1 MTNQSFIRYLTK
13 SQMSQNTIRS
23 YCFAVDEYNSM
34 FQIVSTSNLLKYKRY
49 LLGKY
54 SPSTANVRIRA
65 INRYL
70 RFIGKG
76 KLALHGVKIQQ
87 VSFLGDTLDD
97 NTYEIFKSCL
107 KGESNLQWYFIVSV
121 LSTTGV
127 RIGELVRIKAEQ
139 VILGYIDVIGK
150 GGKCRRVFLTDSLRN
165 ELLMWMELIKRC
177 KGPLFRNKFGDQI
190 STRGVSAQLQR
201 LAMKYGV
208 DPDIAG
214 FFSSIAPF
222 GTILM
227 TPLFGYVYDRYGRG
241 VTLVITGALLLAAVH
256 FGFSLPIHNSSV
268 AILLM
273 VVLSV
278 GYSLAPAA
286 LWPCVPKIIPLKC
299 LGTAYSMIFFIQNF
313 GRAIIPMFVGRANE
327 TDPSYTTSMLIF
339 GFTALGAALVA
350 IAMWYTDRRKGYGL
364 QLPNIK

>member
-87 VSFLGDTLDD
+87 VSFLGDTLDN

-201 LAMKYGV
+201 LAMKYG
-208 DPDIAG
+208 IAPAKVHPHAFRHLFARKFLEKTG
-214 FFSSIAPF
+214 DVALLADLLGHSSIE
-222 GTILM
+222 TTRIYLRK
-227 TPLFGYVYDRYGRG
+227 TSEEQHQIVEK
-241 VTLVITGALLLAAVH
+241 VIT
-256 FGFSLPIHNSSV
+256 
-268 AILLM
+268 
-273 VVLSV
+273 
-278 GYSLAPAA
+278 
-286 LWPCVPKIIPLKC
+286 W
-299 LGTAYSMIFFIQNF
+299 
-313 GRAIIPMFVGRANE
+313 
-327 TDPSYTTSMLIF
+327 
-339 GFTALGAALVA
+339 
-350 IAMWYTDRRKGYGL
+350 
-364 QLPNIK
+364 